1 MKFYVGTVISNVD
14 FSESGE
20 IKVSFPQFRDGLE
33 QAVTY
38 TSPFCKPN
46 AGGLIAI
53 PEIGDEILAL
63 HNESPAP
70 GERDWYYQSSVVKG
84 SIVPKGTETNKNVK
98 PLRSNDSKAQ
108 IYGENNKPVTQTF
121 TNTAGAGLYIQ
132 REFTTSKISNNVTVR
147 SEGGEEVNVG
157 PLGVQIRNADGDS
170 IILNG
175 AEPNDAYGARTLAI
189 ETQGSQEYKCVA
201 GDMNMRLTDGGD
213 INIENNSFGIFAI
226 PPWFGNIRLKSRFR
240 DITLAALGPESKI
253 HIVTNGTQLQID
265 STGGVKVITAGSI
278 NFQAGQDII
287 MTAGGSVNI
296 TGGLGAQLGSVTGQ
310 VGLTGPAITMNGDT
324 MSFLAGPP
332 GLDFTASR
340 PVAFGVPATPGTPPV
355 IPPNDYGDPV
365 GGAV

>member
-1 MKFYVGTVISNVD
+1 MEFYIGKVTSNVD
-14 FSESGE
+14 STESGE
-20 IKVSFPQFRDGLE
+20 FLATFPKLYENKE
-33 QAVTY
+33 QPVVY
-38 TSPFCKPN
+38 TSPFCKAN
-46 AGGLIAI
+46 AGGFIAV
-53 PEIGDEILAL
+53 PDVGDEIIAL
-63 HNESPAP
+63 YNEDPSP
-70 GERDWYYQSSVVKG
+70 GERSLYYHSTVIRGGFLGQGEKSNEKY
-84 SIVPKGTETNKNVK
+84 K

-108 IYGENNKPVTQTF
+108 IYGEGSKPVTQTF

-201 GDMNMRLTDGGD
+201 GDINMRLTDGGD
-213 INIENNSFGIFAI
+213 INIENNSFGIFAL